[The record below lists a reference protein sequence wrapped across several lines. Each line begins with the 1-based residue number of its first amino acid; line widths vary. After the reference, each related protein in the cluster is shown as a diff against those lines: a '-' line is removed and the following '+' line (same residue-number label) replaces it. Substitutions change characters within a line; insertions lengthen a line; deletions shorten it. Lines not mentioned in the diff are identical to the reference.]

1 MKYEMTSELLGAV
14 DAIFAARDFCG
25 NEAAALREWEW
36 ENRKLTDDERFAVR
50 QELARQWQ
58 DWREEARR

>member
-14 DAIFAARDFCG
+14 DALFAARDFCG

-36 ENRKLTDDERFAVR
+36 ENRKLTDEERFAVR